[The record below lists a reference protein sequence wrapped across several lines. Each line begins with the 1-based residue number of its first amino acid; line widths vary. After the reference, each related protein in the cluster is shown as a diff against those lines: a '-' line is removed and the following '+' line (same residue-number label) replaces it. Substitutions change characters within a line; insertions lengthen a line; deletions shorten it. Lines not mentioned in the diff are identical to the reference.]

1 MKVPTAQGIFLNQNH
16 TSFQNSV
23 AQPLSLA
30 DRNSISFSHNVSEEM
45 PLLAGLEDNTD
56 IMI

>member
-1 MKVPTAQGIFLNQNH
+1 MKLPSAQGISLNLNY
-16 TSFQNSV
+16 TSFRSSV
-23 AQPLSLA
+23 AQPLSLT

-45 PLLAGLEDNTD
+45 PLLAGHEDNID